1 MNKKLIAI
9 ILICIMLI
17 GVACIVIFHKTIFA
31 RITTITYPDGCV
43 EKFRNDVA
51 ITKLCTNG
59 RILKERQEQEV
70 RDEQYSY
77 VFNNTIK

>member
-1 MNKKLIAI
+1 MNKKIIAI

-17 GVACIVIFHKTIFA
+17 GVACIVIFNKTIFA

-70 RDEQYSY
+70 KDIQYGGY
-77 VFNNTIK
+77 VYNNI